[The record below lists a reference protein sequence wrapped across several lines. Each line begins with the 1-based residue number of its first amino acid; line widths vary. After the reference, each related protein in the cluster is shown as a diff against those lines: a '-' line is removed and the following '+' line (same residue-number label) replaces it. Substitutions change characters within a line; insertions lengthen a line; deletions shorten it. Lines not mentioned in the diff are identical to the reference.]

1 MSATTRQYNLLV
13 QQDWT
18 KIYQTFQNADFESY
32 DFETLRQS
40 MINYLRNYYPE
51 DFNDYLESS
60 EYVALLDLMSFMGQS
75 LAFRTDLNAR
85 ENFLDTAQRRDS
97 VLKLARMVSYNPK
110 RNQNASGFLK
120 FDYVSTTEN
129 IYDSTGLNLSG
140 IPIFWNDPNN
150 RNWLEQFALVINS
163 ALINSQMV
171 GRPGN
176 TAMIFGVQT
185 EEYTINLLP
194 RSTPVF
200 PYTETVEGIKM
211 DFELVNPTSSGKSYI
226 YELPP
231 KPTSQFTILYKNDN
245 LGNNSTQTGW
255 FAYFKQ
261 GSYGSVNFTLADSLP
276 NRVVNI
282 NVNNIN
288 NDDVW
293 LFKLD
298 SNGNPSVQ
306 WTVVNTI
313 NGHNVIYNSATVRTL
328 VQVNTRANDQIDLVF
343 GDGSFADIPIGSFV
357 LYYRT
362 SNGLS
367 YNINAGEMQGVT
379 ATVNYVSRSGAIQT
393 FTFKASLHDN
403 VNNSSPRESLDSIK
417 TNAPQ
422 SYYLQNRMITG
433 EDYNTLPFTKFT
445 NILKIKATNRSS
457 SGISRY
463 LDVIDV
469 TGKYSATNVFCSDG
483 VLWKK
488 ETIPVKQYNV
498 PANGD
503 ITSSLN
509 NLINNIIIGSNL
521 VAFKQFAYLYFSRFN
536 TLDLA
541 LNGTA
546 FVAQWNQMTINTN
559 QSTGYFAT
567 NPNLM
572 VAFNSS
578 RLTGVTT
585 YAQPLLVG
593 ASSST
598 AMGYVVPGAI
608 IRFRA
613 TDSSTLQNVNGWYFD
628 SNNQMFE
635 PSSSRP
641 LRTGDQQYLYASVIS
656 VAGDGTNGGII
667 SAGQTGPI
675 ALSVFVP
682 TGAIVDQVIPGFQ
695 STVPTSIFTLSATLI
710 NSNKNFG
717 IRFDQTTQS
726 YKIIQPQDLSLTQ
739 TNSTIVTTNPVNAM
753 YSSSY
758 AGDTSATGLDSSWL
772 IAFVNTLQG
781 YNVYYRQLSYVF
793 ASEAETTF
801 YFDPQLRVYDS
812 KTATTITDQ
821 IVVLQTN
828 TDPYTSL
835 PLYTDKIW
843 FINNMITDPD
853 GYNSVNKVQ
862 LQYSDVSRS
871 GTPDNPDIFSQLVL
885 PGNNVYFQEI
895 FSVTNSYSQYQILP
909 AGTVVDAYPSQAAIV
924 GVYSQ
929 YSNGQVFFA
938 YNENTFYQLVVTV
951 TPSNTV
957 RSLTAYANGKNYLWY
972 PGRQNIYFRY
982 LHAAPDN
989 HRIDPSPNNI
999 MDLYIMTTEYVTAY
1013 QAWIRDTTG
1022 TVTQPQAPTT
1032 DQLQIAYAELEKY
1045 KAMSDT
1051 IIYSSGKF
1059 KPLFGDKAD
1068 PLLQATFKVVKNSN
1082 IVVSDND
1089 IKSSVIAAIDKFF
1102 DISNWDFG
1110 ETFYFSELSAYLHQV
1125 LAPNVSSIIIVPNS
1139 TDQQFGNLY
1148 QINAQPNEIMISAAT
1163 TKNVQIISTI
1173 TAADLV

>member
-1 MSATTRQYNLLV
+1 MSATTRQYNLLI

-97 VLKLARMVSYNPK
+97 VLKLARLVSYNPK
-110 RNQNASGFLK
+110 RNNNASGFLK

-150 RNWLEQFALVINS
+150 KNWLEQFALVINS

-194 RSTPVF
+194 NSTPVF
-200 PYTETVEGIKM
+200 PYTETIEGIKM
-211 DFELVNPTSSGKSYI
+211 DFELVNPTSSGESYI

-231 KPTSQFTILYKNDN
+231 APTTKFNILYKNDN

-255 FAYFKQ
+255 FSYFKQ
-261 GSYGSVNFTLADSLP
+261 GSFGSVNFTLTDSLP

-282 NVNNIN
+282 NVSNIN

-306 WTVVNTI
+306 WTVVSTVS
-313 NGHNVIYNSATVRTL
+313 GHNVIYNSATVRTL
-328 VQVNTRANDQIDLVF
+328 VQINTRANDQIDLVF
-343 GDGSFADIPIGSFV
+343 GDGSFAEIPIGSFV

-379 ATVNYVSRSGAIQT
+379 ATVNYVSRSGAVQT
-393 FTFKASLHDN
+393 VNFKASLHDN

-433 EDYNTLPFTKFT
+433 EDYNTLPFTKFN

-483 VLWKK
+483 AIWMK

-503 ITSSLN
+503 IISSLSQ
-509 NLINNIIIGSNL
+509 LINNTIISDNL

-536 TLDLA
+536 TIDLA
-541 LNGTA
+541 TNGTS
-546 FVAQWNQMTINTN
+546 FIAQWSKMSINTN

-567 NPNLM
+567 NPNLLK
-572 VAFNSS
+572 AYNTT
-578 RLTGVTT
+578 RLTGVDT
-585 YAQPLLVG
+585 YAYPLLVG
-593 ASSST
+593 SSSST
-598 AMGYVVPGAI
+598 AMSYIVPGTI

-613 TDSSTLQNVNGWYFD
+613 ANANLENVDGCYFD
-628 SNNQMFE
+628 SKNQMFQ
-635 PSSSRP
+635 PSDSRP
-641 LRTGDQQYLYASVIS
+641 LRSGDQKYLYASVLS
-656 VAGDGTNGGII
+656 VAGNGTNGGLIT
-667 SAGQTGPI
+667 SGQTGPI
-675 ALSVFVP
+675 ALSEFVP
-682 TGAIVDQVIPGFQ
+682 TGAIIDEIIPGFQ
-695 STVPTSIFTLSATLI
+695 NTIPTSIFTLSATLI

-717 IRFDQTTQS
+717 IRFDQATQS

-753 YSSSY
+753 YSMSY
-758 AGDTSATGLDSSWL
+758 AGDTSATGVDSSWI
-772 IAFVNTLQG
+772 IAFVNTAQG
-781 YNVYYRQLSYVF
+781 YNVYYRQLSYIF
-793 ASEAETTF
+793 ASQSETTF

-821 IVVLQTN
+821 IVILQTN

-835 PLYTDKIW
+835 PLYTDKTW
-843 FINNMITDPD
+843 FINDIITDPD
-853 GYNSVNKVQ
+853 GYASVNKVR
-862 LQYSDVSRS
+862 LQYSDIGRS
-871 GTPDNPDIFSQLVL
+871 GTPDNPDIFSQLVSS
-885 PGNNVYFQEI
+885 GSNVYFQEI
-895 FSVTNSYSQYQILP
+895 FSVTDSYSQFQILP
-909 AGTVVDAYPSQAAIV
+909 AGTVIDVYPAQAEIV
-924 GVYSQ
+924 KVYTQ
-929 YSNGQVFFA
+929 YSSGQVFFA
-938 YNENTFYQLVVTV
+938 YNENTFYQLAVTV
-951 TPSNTV
+951 TPSNTI
-957 RSLTAYANGKNYLWY
+957 RSLTAYPNGTNYLWY

-1013 QAWIRDTTG
+1013 QAWVQDTTG
-1022 TVTQPQAPTT
+1022 TVMAPTSPST
-1032 DQLQIAYAELEKY
+1032 EQLQIAYAELENY

-1051 IIYSSGKF
+1051 IVYTTGKF
-1059 KPLFGDKAD
+1059 KSLFGDKAD
-1068 PLLQATFKVVKNSN
+1068 PLLQATFKVVKNAN
-1082 IVVSDND
+1082 IVISDND
-1089 IKSSVIAAIDKFF
+1089 IKSSVIAAINKFF

-1125 LAPNVSSIIIVPNS
+1125 LAPNVSSIIIVPTS